1 MSPERPP
8 RGGRRIEFDASG
20 ARSTVYIAAMSTD
33 SAVSPAGNGIASP
46 GAAVSELHQ
55 RDRMLIGMA
64 DTISKHGYRGATIT
78 EVVRFARVS
87 KRTFYEEFGDKE
99 SCFLELYERTA
110 RDLEQLIVKA
120 AADESLAWREQIRAG
135 ANAYFSA
142 LALRPMLTK
151 AFFIEIGTLSERA
164 TQARRAMMDHFCV
177 LLGAIVEEARRRN
190 PDVPSRPLP
199 PMLAAAVV
207 GGMTDV
213 MIGALE
219 RDQYV
224 ESVDDLVETA
234 TDLLASVITGQF
246 PPGTPPS

>member
-1 MSPERPP
+1 
-8 RGGRRIEFDASG
+8 
-20 ARSTVYIAAMSTD
+20 MSTE
-33 SAVSPAGNGIASP
+33 SAVSPAGTGIVPPTPPAP
-46 GAAVSELHQ
+46 ELHQ
-55 RDRMLIGMA
+55 RERMLIGMA
-64 DTISKHGYRGATIT
+64 NTIAKHGYRGATIT

-110 RDLEQLIVKA
+110 RDLEGLIVA
-120 AADESLAWREQIRAG
+120 ASSADGLGWREQIRAG
-135 ANAYFSA
+135 AHAYFST
-142 LALRPMLTK
+142 LAIEPMLTK
-151 AFFIEIGTLSERA
+151 AFFIEIATLSERA
-164 TQARRAMMDHFCV
+164 TQSRRSMLDHFCV

-246 PPGTPPS
+246 PPGTPPA

>member
-1 MSPERPP
+1 
-8 RGGRRIEFDASG
+8 
-20 ARSTVYIAAMSTD
+20 MSTE
-33 SAVSPAGNGIASP
+33 SAVSPAGSGTVPPS
-46 GAAVSELHQ
+46 AAVSELHQ
-55 RDRMLIGMA
+55 RDRMLIGMGH
-64 DTISKHGYRGATIT
+64 TIARHGYRGATIT

-99 SCFLELYERTA
+99 SCFLELYARTA
-110 RDLEQLIVKA
+110 GDLEGLIVSA
-120 AADESLAWREQIRAG
+120 AADASLPWREQIRAG
-135 ANAYFSA
+135 AHAYFST
-142 LALRPMLTK
+142 LAVEPKLTK

-164 TQARRAMMDHFCV
+164 TQARRSMMDHFCV
-177 LLGAIVEEARRRN
+177 LLGSIVEEARRRN
-190 PDVPSRPLP
+190 PQVPSRPLP

-224 ESVDDLVETA
+224 ESVDGLVETA

-246 PPGTPPS
+246 PPGAPPA

>member
-1 MSPERPP
+1 
-8 RGGRRIEFDASG
+8 
-20 ARSTVYIAAMSTD
+20 
-33 SAVSPAGNGIASP
+33 
-46 GAAVSELHQ
+46 
-55 RDRMLIGMA
+55 
-64 DTISKHGYRGATIT
+64 
-78 EVVRFARVS
+78 
-87 KRTFYEEFGDKE
+87 
-99 SCFLELYERTA
+99 
-110 RDLEQLIVKA
+110 
-120 AADESLAWREQIRAG
+120 
-135 ANAYFSA
+135 
-142 LALRPMLTK
+142 MLTK

-234 TDLLASVITGQF
+234 TDLLASVITGSSRPAPRRARRRRRRRASRCAKASQRHPQRAAWRVNA
-246 PPGTPPS
+246 PPLRQAALDAARPQRRGRPARQDDREGGVARYSVSIAAIVASGPPVIANLVDDHPKQAQGADASAKSTETPVTATL

>member
-1 MSPERPP
+1 MRGMLPPAGRSRLQGMS
-8 RGGRRIEFDASG
+8 S
-20 ARSTVYIAAMSTD
+20 D
-33 SAVSPAGNGIASP
+33 SAVSQADNGIFPTSD
-46 GAAVSELHQ
+46 AVSEMHQ

-64 DTISKHGYRGATIT
+64 HTIAKHGYRGATIT

-110 RDLEQLIVKA
+110 RDLEQLIVQA
-120 AADESLAWREQIRAG
+120 SAEESLAWREQIRAG

-142 LALRPMLTK
+142 LAVEPMLTK
-151 AFFIEIGTLSERA
+151 AFFIEIATLSERA
-164 TQARRAMMDHFCV
+164 IQSRRAMLDHFCV
-177 LLGAIVEEARRRN
+177 LLGNIVEEARRRN

>member
-1 MSPERPP
+1 
-8 RGGRRIEFDASG
+8 
-20 ARSTVYIAAMSTD
+20 MSTE
-33 SAVSPAGNGIASP
+33 SAVSPAAVGEAASST
-46 GAAVSELHQ
+46 VSELHQ

-64 DTISKHGYRGATIT
+64 QTIAKHGYRGATIT

-99 SCFLELYERTA
+99 SCFLELYEKTA
-110 RDLEQLIVKA
+110 KELEGLILAASAKA
-120 AADESLAWREQIRAG
+120 ELDWREQIRAG
-135 ANAYFSA
+135 AHAYFSA
-142 LALRPMLTK
+142 LAIEPMLTK

-164 TQARRAMMDHFCV
+164 TQARRSMLDHFCV
-177 LLGAIVEEARRRN
+177 LLSSIVDEARKRN

-246 PPGTPPS
+246 PPGTSPA